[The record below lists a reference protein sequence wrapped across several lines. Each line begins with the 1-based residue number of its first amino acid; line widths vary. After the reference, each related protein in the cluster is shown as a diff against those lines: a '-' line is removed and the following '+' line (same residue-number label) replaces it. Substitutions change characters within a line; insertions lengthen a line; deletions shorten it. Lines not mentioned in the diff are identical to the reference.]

1 MKIVSRSIV
10 IVLVLAAA
18 GLASAQSN
26 SQIENRILG
35 HLKNLEKWSSYGS
48 NSDFDKLEAENVALK
63 KVILGL
69 VGRTGTLTFEFKK
82 LKGKMFIATS
92 DDGKLRVYS
101 WDRETGGTMHDFES
115 VYQYRGRSGRVH
127 TWTETRDDESAGTFC
142 TQIFEVP
149 SANGTIYLTN
159 STFIGSTSL
168 AGQSIDV
175 VRINGEKLDTK
186 ARLIRTGSGLKNSI
200 SFGYDF
206 FSVVDHPERPVKLV
220 YFNAAKKEF
229 RFPVVIEDDK
239 TPQGRVTNKFITYRF
254 NGKYFVK
261 AG

>member
-1 MKIVSRSIV
+1 MLFAAS
-10 IVLVLAAA
+10 AAA
-18 GLASAQSN
+18 QSPATVERE
-26 SQIENRILG
+26 IVG
-35 HLKNLEKWSSYGS
+35 HLDAITKYGSYGDS
-48 NSDFDKLEAENVALK
+48 YDEAKLTKHNELLK
-63 KVILGL
+63 NTLIRNGKRSEILHYA
-69 VGRTGTLTFEFKK
+69 FPK
-82 LKGKMFIATS
+82 LDGKMFVATS
-92 DDGKLRVYS
+92 ADGKLRVYS
-101 WDRETGGTMHDFES
+101 WDLETGGTMHDFES
-115 VYQYRGRSGRVH
+115 VYQYRGKSGKVY

-142 TQIFEVP
+142 TQIFDVP

-175 VRINGEKLDTK
+175 VRIDGEKLDTK
-186 ARLIRTGSGLKNSI
+186 AKLIRTGSGLKNSI
-200 SFGYDF
+200 SIGYDF

-254 NGKYFVK
+254 NGKYFVR

>member
-1 MKIVSRSIV
+1 MKYWFLILMLFAAS
-10 IVLVLAAA
+10 AAA
-18 GLASAQSN
+18 QSPAT
-26 SQIENRILG
+26 IEREIVG
-35 HLKNLEKWSSYGS
+35 HLDAITKYGSYGDS
-48 NSDFDKLEAENVALK
+48 YDEAKLTKHNELLK
-63 KVILGL
+63 NTLIRNGKRSEILHYA
-69 VGRTGTLTFEFKK
+69 FPK
-82 LKGKMFIATS
+82 LDGKMFVATS
-92 DDGKLRVYS
+92 ADGKLRVYS
-101 WDRETGGTMHDFES
+101 WDLETGGTMHDFES
-115 VYQYRGRSGRVH
+115 VYQYRGKSGKVY

-142 TQIFEVP
+142 TQIFDVP

-175 VRINGEKLDTK
+175 VRIDGEKLDTK
-186 ARLIRTGSGLKNSI
+186 AKLIRTGSGLKNSI

-220 YFNAAKKEF
+220 YFNTAKKEF

-254 NGKYFVK
+254 NGKYFVR
-261 AG
+261 AE

>member
-1 MKIVSRSIV
+1 MKFCFLFLMLFAAS
-10 IVLVLAAA
+10 AAA
-18 GLASAQSN
+18 QSPATVERE
-26 SQIENRILG
+26 IVG
-35 HLKNLEKWSSYGS
+35 HLDAITKYGSYGDS
-48 NSDFDKLEAENVALK
+48 YDEAKLTKHNELLK
-63 KVILGL
+63 NTLIRNGKRSEILHYA
-69 VGRTGTLTFEFKK
+69 FPK
-82 LKGKMFIATS
+82 LDGKMFVATS
-92 DDGKLRVYS
+92 ADGKLRVYS
-101 WDRETGGTMHDFES
+101 WDLETGGTMHDFES
-115 VYQYRGRSGRVH
+115 VYQYRGKSGKVY

-142 TQIFEVP
+142 TQIFDVP

-175 VRINGEKLDTK
+175 VRIDGEKLDTK
-186 ARLIRTGSGLKNSI
+186 AKLIRTGSGLKNSI

-254 NGKYFVK
+254 NGKYFVR

>member
-1 MKIVSRSIV
+1 MLFAAS
-10 IVLVLAAA
+10 AAA
-18 GLASAQSN
+18 QSPATVERE
-26 SQIENRILG
+26 IVG
-35 HLKNLEKWSSYGS
+35 HLDAITKYGSYGDS
-48 NSDFDKLEAENVALK
+48 YDEAKLTKHNELLK
-63 KVILGL
+63 NTLIRNGKRSEILHYA
-69 VGRTGTLTFEFKK
+69 FPK
-82 LKGKMFIATS
+82 LDGKMFVATS
-92 DDGKLRVYS
+92 ADGKLRVYS
-101 WDRETGGTMHDFES
+101 WDLETGGTMHDFES
-115 VYQYRGRSGRVH
+115 VYQYRGKSGKVY

-142 TQIFEVP
+142 TQIFDVP

-175 VRINGEKLDTK
+175 VRIDGEKLDTK
-186 ARLIRTGSGLKNSI
+186 AKLIRTGSGLKNSI

-254 NGKYFVK
+254 NGKYFVR